1 MSSPVKGPTP
11 APATPSLATNSGA
24 AVSPGPTT
32 SPNTD
37 WRKPNAAPP
46 AKEEKCLMKFAKCV
60 APLFKDRVIVTSSRC
75 TIYCNFVLVALLLI
89 IGVIIRGTANSA
101 QEYQVRFDDKCKSGT
116 NCVFNLLIREKMTSP
131 IYVYLH
137 FNNLF
142 INHRKVMKSLNK
154 KQLMGEDVDID
165 TLKTTCEGK
174 VRNSEFADAKTALQS
189 KGLAYDAD
197 AALNPCGI
205 YATLFPQGKLHFIRH
220 ILAGQ
225 NDRC

>member
-1 MSSPVKGPTP
+1 MSNPSPGQYPTP
-11 APATPSLATNSGA
+11 ASTGLAANSAA

-46 AKEEKCLMKFAKCV
+46 QDEKCLIKFARCM
-60 APLFKDRVIVTSSRC
+60 APLFKDRVIVTSSKC
-75 TIYCNFVLVALLLI
+75 TIYCNFVLVALLLV
-89 IGVIIRGTANSA
+89 IGVIIRGTANNA

-116 NCVFNLLIREKMTSP
+116 NCVFNLLIREKMTGP
-131 IYVYLH
+131 IYIYLH

-154 KQLMGEDVDID
+154 KQLMGEEIDID
-165 TLKTTCEGK
+165 TLKTTCEGRVK
-174 VRNSEFADAKTALQS
+174 NSDFANAKTALQG

-205 YATLFPQGKLHFIRH
+205 YATLFPTG
-220 ILAGQ
+220 
-225 NDRC
+225 NDRFD